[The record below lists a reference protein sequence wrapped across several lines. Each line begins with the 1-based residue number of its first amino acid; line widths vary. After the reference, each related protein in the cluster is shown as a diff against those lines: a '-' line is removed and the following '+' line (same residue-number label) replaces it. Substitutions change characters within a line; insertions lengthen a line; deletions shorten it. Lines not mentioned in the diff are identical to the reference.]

1 PMTVSTPLSLHDA
14 LPIYF
19 GQNLVV
25 LETLVTLEHDAVD
38 YRVLDH
44 GYDHVAVVVGDGVVG
59 EQLGRGEVLQR
70 LVGKRRGIDLPGA
83 HLDIADYG
91 RGFEPLGASDGDL
104 TDDLALLSGGRG
116 GCGRW
121 RRGRLRRHIVLS
133 ESHHRDAR
141 QNSASH

>member
-83 HLDIADYG
+83 HLD
-91 RGFEPLGASDGDL
+91 RKS
-104 TDDLALLSGGRG
+104 T
-116 GCGRW
+116 
-121 RRGRLRRHIVLS
+121 RLNS
-133 ESHHRDAR
+133 SHVKI
-141 QNSASH
+141 SY